1 MILRSYAPDYSQ
13 LDDVEQAVVDTDR
26 VVASVARRVGGN
38 SAFLADIDTNAAS
51 WCQ

>member
-1 MILRSYAPDYSQ
+1 MHRVKSVGANSAF
-13 LDDVEQAVVDTDR
+13 VAVVDTDR